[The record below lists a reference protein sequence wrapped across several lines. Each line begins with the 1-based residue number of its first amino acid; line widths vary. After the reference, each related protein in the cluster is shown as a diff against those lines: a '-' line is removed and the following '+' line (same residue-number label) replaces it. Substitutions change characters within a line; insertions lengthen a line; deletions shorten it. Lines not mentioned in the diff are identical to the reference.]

1 MCPQNQSKHTLTLA
15 GLLREGDHQWDI
27 SAGETRAP
35 LREWLVEV
43 WAVEQ
48 VLFPNLLQL
57 YLTAHEWF

>member
-1 MCPQNQSKHTLTLA
+1 MCPQKQFKPTHTLA
-15 GLLREGDHQWDI
+15 GLLREGDRQRDF
-27 SAGETRAP
+27 SAGKTGAP

-57 YLTAHEWF
+57 H